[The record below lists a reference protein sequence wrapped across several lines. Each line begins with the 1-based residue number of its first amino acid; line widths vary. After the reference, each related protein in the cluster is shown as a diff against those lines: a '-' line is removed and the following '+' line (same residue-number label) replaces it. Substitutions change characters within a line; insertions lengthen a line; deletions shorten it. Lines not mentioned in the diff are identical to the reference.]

1 MTPLS
6 HILVPVDFSDQ
17 SRGML
22 RYAKLIAERYNAE
35 VTLLH
40 ALSSPGAIPA
50 PDPASFKLLPAPRD
64 VMAETT
70 AQLATFGDYELRGVT
85 VRRLVSVGD
94 PVEQIAGFVRTE
106 GVKLIAMPTH
116 GLGGLRR
123 LLIGSVT
130 AKVLHDVPCPVLT
143 GVHLEQPPHHLPLA
157 FSNVACAVD
166 LDCHSHET
174 LTWAAQFASD
184 FHAQL
189 NLVHAIPALEPG
201 FEIPFGGDWK
211 SDLANLAR
219 SDLEKLV
226 AATGSDVSGIYIEAG
241 EPRKAVCSFAKSSGA
256 DLLIIG
262 RGSHEGI
269 PANLP
274 TEAYAIIR
282 ESPCPVIS
290 V

>member
-262 RGSHEGI
+262 RGPQEGI
-269 PANLP
+269 PGNLP
-274 TEAYAIIR
+274 TNAYAIIR

>member
-1 MTPLS
+1 MKPVS
-6 HILVPVDFSDQ
+6 NILVPVDFSDQ

-22 RYAKLIAERYNAE
+22 RYAKVIAERYGAE

-40 ALSSPGAIPA
+40 VLSPGDAIP
-50 PDPASFKLLPAPRD
+50 PADLAGPQFLPAPRD

-70 AQLATFGDYELRGVT
+70 AQLATFGEYELRGVT

-116 GLGGLRR
+116 GLGVLRR
-123 LLIGSVT
+123 FLIGSVT
-130 AKVLHDVPCPVLT
+130 SKVLHDTPCPVLT

-157 FSNVACAVD
+157 FANITCAVD
-166 LDCHSHET
+166 LDGHSQET
-174 LTWAAQFASD
+174 LTWAAHFASG

-189 NLVHAIPALEPG
+189 NIVHAIPAFEPG
-201 FEIPFGGDWK
+201 LEIPFGGDWK

-219 SDLEKLV
+219 EDLEKLV
-226 AATGSDVSGIYIEAG
+226 AATGSDVSGIYVQAG
-241 EPRKAVCSFAKSSGA
+241 EPRKTVCSFAKSSGA

-262 RGSHEGI
+262 RGPREGI
-269 PANLP
+269 PGNLP
-274 TEAYAIIR
+274 TNTYAIIR